1 MKGDKKTFID
11 GKYFYKEYSKNEF
24 MFLKMLHGIDN
35 LHIDIITKDNMQ
47 YIEMPKGHVIS
58 IDTMPKEKRSNV
70 KHIIIKNI
78 PFMLDQVALLNNL
91 GIYYSDVM
99 QWLCY
104 NNRLYLI
111 DFDIAYMTKIDYN
124 HNNYNLLI
132 HFLTAF
138 NINYNFIEESLYYLD
153 LFKTDASD
161 IDYTFYND
169 NDKKLYNRLN
179 IPDMQKNHI
188 YYSKNQRHIQINN
201 IKNIH
206 VYGESGNMLITE
218 TILNPEVAKEWEL
231 VKIV

>member
-1 MKGDKKTFID
+1 MKGDKKTFIQNE
-11 GKYFYKEYSKNEF
+11 YFYKQYSKNEF
-24 MFLKMLHGIDN
+24 YFLKMMHGVDG
-35 LHIDIITKDNMQ
+35 LHIDTIIYNGVE

-58 IDTMPKEKRSNV
+58 IDTIPKEKRSNV

-99 QWLCY
+99 QWLYY

-138 NINYNFIEESLYYLD
+138 NIDCNFIEESLHYLD
-153 LFKTDASD
+153 LFKTDIAD
-161 IDYTFYND
+161 IDYTFYNN

-188 YYSKNQRHIQINN
+188 YYSKNQRHIQIKDIEYIHIYGNN
-201 IKNIH
+201 
-206 VYGESGNMLITE
+206 GNMIITDS
-218 TILNPEVAKEWEL
+218 IINPEVAREWEL
-231 VKIV
+231 IKIV